1 MADVLA
7 HLKTAVVVGLL
18 AACAAS
24 SAAALEPAEQRGR
37 TFAKTNCAMC
47 HAIGRSGS
55 SPLRIAPPFRTL
67 HHRYPVETLAGAFT
81 EGILTGH
88 PSMPQFQFDSDQI
101 TDLIA
106 YLKSLETR
114 RLERFEAV

>member
-7 HLKTAVVVGLL
+7 PLKAALAVGLL
-18 AACAAS
+18 VSCAAS
-24 SAAALEPAEQRGR
+24 SAAALEPAEQRGL

-47 HAIGRSGS
+47 HAIRRSGS

-67 HHRYPVETLAGAFT
+67 HHRYPVETLAEAFT

-88 PSMPQFQFDSDQI
+88 PSMPQFQFDSAEI
-101 TDLIA
+101 SDLIA
-106 YLKSLETR
+106 YLKSLEKP
-114 RLERFEAV
+114 AP